1 MFTITEN
8 KIYLT
13 RGDSADISV
22 NLTDLEGEPYEIQ
35 PGDVVY
41 FRMKERA
48 TKEPSRILIERTADI
63 SGNEIVISLNEADT
77 EHLPFGKYH
86 YEIELVT
93 EDDKHYTVIVDTEFE
108 VGKEIENHE

>member
-1 MFTITEN
+1 MFTITGN

-22 NLTDLEGEPYEIQ
+22 NLTDIEGEPYEIQ

-41 FRMKERA
+41 FRMKQRA
-48 TKEPSRILIERTADI
+48 TKEPSQILVEKTAHI
-63 SGNEIVISLNEADT
+63 SENEIIVSLDEADT
-77 EHLPFGKYH
+77 KELPFGKYH

-93 EDDKHYTVIVDTEFE
+93 ANNKHYTVIVDTEFE